1 MTAGNS
7 QFPRPETLGPRICV
21 FGPSNSGK
29 STLAAAIGQALSLPP
44 VHLDL
49 LHHQPNTDWVPRPA
63 QEFER
68 LHNQAIAGEN
78 WVMEG
83 NYSRLMPQRLER
95 ATGIIWVDTAMPGN
109 LWRYFRRT
117 LFERH
122 RIGSLEGGQDSLKW
136 LMIHHIAFVQP
147 RRRSKLEHV
156 VKASGL
162 PFARV
167 DSMGA
172 LNRLYAQWGLEKP
185 SA

>member
-1 MTAGNS
+1 MAAGIG
-7 QFPRPETLGPRICV
+7 QFPRPETLGSRICI

-29 STLAAAIGQALSLPP
+29 STLAVAVGNALGVPA

-63 QEFER
+63 HEFER
-68 LHNQAIAGEN
+68 LHDEAIAGES

-83 NYSRLMPQRLER
+83 NYSRLMLQRLRR
-95 ATGIIWVDTAMPGN
+95 ATGIVWVDTAMPGN

-117 LFERH
+117 LLERH
-122 RIGSLEGGQDSLKW
+122 RIGALEGGQDSIKW
-136 LMIHHIAFVQP
+136 LMIHHITFVQP
-147 RRRSKLEHV
+147 KRRSGLEHV

-167 DSMGA
+167 ESMA
-172 LNRLYAQWGLEKP
+172 SLNRLYAQWGLQKP
-185 SA
+185 